1 MKKNPSQKIKSA
13 MFTALSVLFSFVS
26 TYSGSSNLA
35 AYASELNA
43 DLPSSADKS
52 DEKNSESGGKSEAK
66 SKASRK
72 KTKIIGV
79 TSFNRT
85 LDDKQKLSF
94 SMVKLDYVKAINT
107 TCSDLPIVALPIPV
121 AKQDI
126 EKFSEVF
133 DGIVISS
140 TGENVPPSLYGKP
153 NKSVSSYDESG
164 KIEFEVELM
173 KKYIPTNKP
182 VLGISTGMQVIN
194 IVKNGDIMPIES
206 GLTHSH
212 KENPNVFHDVEIDK
226 QSKLY
231 KYLEDDIINVNSRHS
246 FSVGKIGDGLAIAA
260 SADDGVVEAIEDRN
274 HTYLLGVQW
283 NPEGIMK
290 NEHSKR
296 IIRTFC
302 ESVVYGKVVS
312 EAHEHPAEPEPEQEP
327 EQEDKKHDDGA
338 NMPSLPSIPTPSAPS
353 LPSLPSSSAPSVSAP
368 SLSVPNLGSSSGPR
382 QSVVITKK

>member
-1 MKKNPSQKIKSA
+1 MKKTLSQKIKST
-13 MFTALSVLFSFVS
+13 MFTALSVLFSFIS

-43 DLPSSADKS
+43 DLPSSVEQKGEAS
-52 DEKNSESGGKSEAK
+52 DEKKAK
-66 SKASRK
+66 GSRK

-126 EKFSEVF
+126 EKFTEIF

-140 TGENVPPSLYGKP
+140 TGQNIPPSLYGKP

-164 KIEFEVELM
+164 KIEFEFELM

-194 IVKNGDIMPIES
+194 IVKNGDVMPIES

-226 QSKLY
+226 QSNLY

-290 NEHSKR
+290 NDHSKR

-312 EAHEHPAEPEPEQEP
+312 PAHEPAAQEPEQEP
-327 EQEDKKHDDGA
+327 EDDDKKHDDG
-338 NMPSLPSIPTPSAPS
+338 NGISVPSLPSIPTPSAPS

-368 SLSVPNLGSSSGPR
+368 SLPSLPSSSGPR
-382 QSVVITKK
+382 QSVVITTK